1 MERSGEPGTEAMTDA
16 DGVDT
21 DLVQSSDTVISD
33 GRGVDAVGLNLPPQS
48 RYIRIARLV
57 GAGLAN
63 ELGFGV
69 DRLDDVRLAIG
80 EACGLA
86 VHSGAVALSLSY
98 VLDQTSLAVAV
109 EARVDHAAGTIDPE
123 YTALVEQVLTVASS
137 THSIERGERKM
148 TMRLTFANGS

>member
-1 MERSGEPGTEAMTDA
+1 MTDA

-21 DLVQSSDTVISD
+21 DVVQSSDMVMSG

-86 VHSGAVALSLSY
+86 VHSGAAALSLSY
-98 VLDQTSLAVAV
+98 VLDQTSLTVAV
-109 EARVDHAAGTIDPE
+109 EARVDQAGGTIDPE

-137 THSIERGERKM
+137 THSIERGERQM
-148 TMRLTFANGS
+148 TMRLTFTNGS